1 MIIRP
6 FHRFFAL
13 CLATAVFAGH
23 ATASTPP
30 PAPVEGR
37 DYVLI
42 ADGKPFADAKG
53 KIEVAEVFGYWCHF
67 CNDFQ
72 PIVDAWKRKLPAD
85 VQFTYVPA
93 AFDLDDPFARGFFAA
108 QQLGLLTRTHNALF
122 RAVHSTRD
130 VPMNA
135 SASELATFYAGFGIP
150 APRFIATMASPA
162 VTAQMQRARTFAQR
176 SGISGTPSLI
186 VAGRYRV
193 TASSFDAQLRIVDG
207 LLAQLRNSR

>member
-13 CLATAVFAGH
+13 CLAAAVFAGH
-23 ATASTPP
+23 AAASTPP

-72 PIVDAWKRKLPAD
+72 PLVDAWKRRLPAD
-85 VQFTYVPA
+85 VNFVYVPA
-93 AFDLDDPFARGFFAA
+93 AFNPDDAYARGFFAA
-108 QQLGLLTRTHNALF
+108 QQLGLLPRTHNALF
-122 RAVHSTRD
+122 RAIHATRD
-130 VPMNA
+130 MPMNA
-135 SASELATFYAGFGIP
+135 SATEVASFYAGYGVS
-150 APRFIATMASPA
+150 AERFAAAMAAPA
-162 VTAQMQRARTFAQR
+162 VDAQMQRARTFAERAQVP
-176 SGISGTPSLI
+176 GTPSLI

-193 TASSFDAQLRIVDG
+193 TARTLDAQLRIADA
-207 LLAQLRNSR
+207 LIAQLRGR